1 MGAPWRIPPLIER
14 TFVFLAVSSSVF
26 ATATMSPSP
35 TNAIAVGPSRSAV
48 RLSSPACSAARFVS
62 VFLTTVKRAPCSRIF
77 VRTSSSSVTERP
89 R

>member
-1 MGAPWRIPPLIER
+1 MDRI
-14 TFVFLAVSSSVF
+14 FVFLAVSLSVF

-48 RLSSPACSAARFVS
+48 SVSSPASSAARFVS
-62 VFLTTVKRAPCSRIF
+62 VFLTTEKRAPCARIC
-77 VRTSSSSVTERP
+77 VRTSSSSPTERP